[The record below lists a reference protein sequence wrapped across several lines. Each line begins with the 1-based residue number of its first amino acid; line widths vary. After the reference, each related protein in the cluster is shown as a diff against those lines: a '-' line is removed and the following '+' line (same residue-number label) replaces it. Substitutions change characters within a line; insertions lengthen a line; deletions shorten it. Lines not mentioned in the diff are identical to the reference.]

1 MAKIAVNQ
9 LEKRY
14 HPQVVLDGVSFT
26 AQSGEIV
33 ALLGGSGAGKSTLL
47 RCLNLLEKPSGGT
60 IEIGATKLD
69 FSDPNWKM
77 NDEQQRA
84 LRAKVGMVFQQ
95 FNLWPHRTV
104 LGNLIEAPIQVLK
117 KTKEAAIQEAQALLA
132 QVGLTSKQDT
142 YPSQLSGGQQQRV
155 AIARALMMHPDVM
168 LFDEPTSALDP
179 KTVAELITLIKAL
192 AVKGM
197 TMIIATHEMS
207 FARRVADQIIFLDQ
221 GRIVEQGTAAEMFS
235 RPRTAEFAQFIH
247 GVYHHENVQ

>member
-1 MAKIAVNQ
+1 MAKIYVNNLQ
-9 LEKRY
+9 KKYNNL
-14 HPQVVLDGVSFT
+14 PILSGVSFT

-47 RCLNLLEKPSGGT
+47 RCLNLLEKPNGGM
-60 IEIGATKLD
+60 IEIGAARLN
-69 FSDPNWKM
+69 FSDQKWKM
-77 NDEQQRA
+77 KDKEQRA

-104 LGNLIEAPIQVLK
+104 LGNLIEAPVQVLK
-117 KTKEAAIQEAQALLA
+117 KTITQATQEAQELLN
-132 QVGLTSKQDT
+132 QVGLASKLHA

-179 KTVAELITLIKAL
+179 KTVSELAVLIKSL
-192 AVKGM
+192 AAKGM
-197 TMIIATHEMS
+197 TMIIATHEMN

-221 GRIVEQGTAAEMFS
+221 GKIVEQGETAELFS
-235 RPRTAEFAQFIH
+235 HPKTTEFAQFIE
-247 GVYHHENVQ
+247 GGF

>member
-1 MAKIAVNQ
+1 MAKIFVNNLQ
-9 LEKRY
+9 KKFNNQ
-14 HPQVVLDGVSFT
+14 PVLSGVSFT

-47 RCLNLLEKPSGGT
+47 RCLNLLEKPSGGE
-60 IEIGATKLD
+60 IEIGSTRLNFA
-69 FSDPNWKM
+69 DPKWKM
-77 NDEQQRA
+77 NDKEHRA

-117 KTKEAAIQEAQALLA
+117 KSLQQATQEAQELLR
-132 QVGLTSKQDT
+132 QVGLSSKLHT
-142 YPSQLSGGQQQRV
+142 YPAQLSGGQQQRV

-179 KTVAELITLIKAL
+179 KTIAELAVLIKAM
-192 AVKGM
+192 AAKGM

-207 FARRVADQIIFLDQ
+207 FARRVADQIIFLDH
-221 GRIVEQGTAAEMFS
+221 GKIIEQGDTAELFS
-235 RPRTAEFAQFIH
+235 HPKTIEFAQFIE
-247 GVYHHENVQ
+247 GGF

>member
-1 MAKIAVNQ
+1 MAKISVKHLQ
-9 LEKRY
+9 KRY
-14 HPQVVLDGVSFT
+14 GSHAVLDDVSFV

-47 RCLNLLEKPSGGT
+47 RCLNLLEKPSGGV
-60 IEIGATKLD
+60 IEIGAVQLN
-69 FSDPNWKM
+69 FSDPHWKM
-77 NDEQQRA
+77 NEEQQRA

-104 LGNLIEAPIQVLK
+104 LGNLIEAPMQVLK

-132 QVGLTSKQDT
+132 QVGLTHKQDS

-155 AIARALMMHPDVM
+155 AIARALMMHPAVM

-179 KTVAELITLIKAL
+179 KTVMELLTLIKSL
-192 AVKGM
+192 AAKGM

-207 FARRVADQIIFLDQ
+207 FARRAAHQIIFLDQ
-221 GRIVEQGTAAEMFS
+221 GRIVEQGTATELFS
-235 RPRTAEFAQFIH
+235 RPQTTAFAQFIE
-247 GVYHHENVQ
+247 GIHHENIQ